1 MILIIS
7 WYGVNTS
14 LTTIRSPV
22 PMGSCHNSLN
32 NLPGCFLAEIQ
43 LRDGMQD
50 FRPRSAGFLSQY
62 TKYIFWIY
70 FQWYIL
76 SIKSDV
82 SQVVGDNDVT
92 ASVPN
97 IYKTKQ
103 ANKEASGVFIMV
115 ILTELDCFLF
125 NIQGKYASF
134 VLNQLSIYHAF
145 ILDVCSMWSLFW
157 MF

>member
-1 MILIIS
+1 M
-7 WYGVNTS
+7 
-14 LTTIRSPV
+14 
-22 PMGSCHNSLN
+22 
-32 NLPGCFLAEIQ
+32 
-43 LRDGMQD
+43 
-50 FRPRSAGFLSQY
+50 
-62 TKYIFWIY
+62 
-70 FQWYIL
+70 

-82 SQVVGDNDVT
+82 SQVVDDNDVT
-92 ASVPN
+92 SINAERAVN